1 MSTKFSNWLSKK
13 DKTSMKPA
21 GCLDGI
27 FQLFDRQ
34 HLLSRR
40 QLNGQEDEKDPSGQA
55 LLSLTKQEANHRDL
69 GYLDK
74 NLSRSYQENSR
85 SSMESSSPTSF
96 SSSSISFSSLEHKS
110 PGVKLR
116 CSEQSFLPRS
126 PPTITSRP
134 RSPDVKQSPGFK
146 SNKLLKPIDSPR
158 PVFDLS
164 KFKDLEE
171 SLRILIKLKELP
183 KDFHEVSNSPR
194 FSCDGREILWEQKG
208 IKHAVKQKEHRRL
221 SLDSMED
228 SKRRDFNSKFNSLVE
243 ELKRNT
249 NHRISESSN
258 LLQDLEVN
266 EIYPNIVAKLMGLE
280 PISPAKKSTI
290 KASDHKNKQGNSS
303 QFPPTSPKS
312 QRRINHD
319 MKFKSNTGLV
329 VEEGRVKQKTG
340 SVHSVKEKMLQK
352 LQFQHNSKEISRK
365 SSGDWNFRH
374 AESKSE
380 KTSISERD
388 LLSKPASKSA
398 YTSSSKF
405 AKLDGPLGLRK
416 IRTSDSTNT
425 KKACFIVDGEQ
436 TPTRNTANSF
446 LKSSSKETS
455 RRTGNSSISP
465 RFQNRKPDHEKK
477 PSPVIP
483 SCDLKNTQRQ
493 FRNRQQSDPVSPIGR
508 IKQKPSETQDN
519 EVNSHLFQQTKG
531 NTATTTA
538 SSAKHKHQMSPREVL
553 RAKELEKVA
562 PPLPSPNSVLDA
574 SLYSDDLSLSP
585 LSVSS
590 ISNDHNLK
598 FKELPLTLHSNLC
611 FGADSQKSETMGTIV
626 DQFIVPGSTT
636 DEPPLTND
644 DQDHKYVDE
653 LLLES
658 DLLSKNPH
666 TPSMLEKLN
675 PVQPSE
681 AGQKN
686 NTQRL
691 HRQLVYDV
699 VNEILA
705 RKREAFSSGLIKHDK
720 FSSPHLLKELRS
732 EIKCLQSSR
741 DGNPQ
746 DKDPIFTADLLRRSK
761 AWDRFESEVPV
772 VVLETERLV
781 FADLID
787 EIVSSLSAVVLER
800 KERHIRQLLA

>member
-1 MSTKFSNWLSKK
+1 MSTKFSNWLGKK

-40 QLNGQEDEKDPSGQA
+40 QLNGREDEKDPSGQA

-69 GYLDK
+69 AYLEK

-85 SSMESSSPTSF
+85 SSMESSSPASF
-96 SSSSISFSSLEHKS
+96 SSSSKSFSSLEHKS

-116 CSEQSFLPRS
+116 CSEQSLLPRS
-126 PPTITSRP
+126 PPTITSP
-134 RSPDVKQSPGFK
+134 SFK

-164 KFKDLEE
+164 KLKDLEE

-183 KDFHEVSNSPR
+183 KDFHEVGNSPR

-208 IKHAVKQKEHRRL
+208 IKHAVKQKEHGRL

-258 LLQDLEVN
+258 LLQDLEAN

-280 PISPAKKSTI
+280 PISPAKKNTI
-290 KASDHKNKQGNSS
+290 KPSDHKNKQGNSS
-303 QFPPTSPKS
+303 QFPPASPKS

-329 VEEGRVKQKTG
+329 VEEGRMKQN
-340 SVHSVKEKMLQK
+340 SVHSVKQKMLQK

-398 YTSSSKF
+398 YTSSPKF
-405 AKLDGPLGLRK
+405 AKPVGPLGLSK

-436 TPTRNTANSF
+436 TPSRNTANSF

-455 RRTGNSSISP
+455 KRAGNSSVSP

-538 SSAKHKHQMSPREVL
+538 SSAKHKQHQMIPREVL
-553 RAKELEKVA
+553 RTKELEKVA

-636 DEPPLTND
+636 DELPLTND
-644 DQDHKYVDE
+644 DPDHKYVDE

-658 DLLSKNPH
+658 GLLSKNPH
-666 TPSMLEKLN
+666 TPSMLEKTN

-686 NTQRL
+686 STQRF

-705 RKREAFSSGLIKHDK
+705 RKREAFSSGLIKRDK

-772 VVLETERLV
+772 VVLETERLI

-800 KERHIRQLLA
+800 KERHIRQLFA